1 MKTRRRHSLIVIL
14 MAVAVL
20 FVASTTLASA
30 KTDVKK
36 VVYQGSGKVTVYFQ
50 EDVKYDDEVEVAVKD
65 NSNTTYTATV
75 KSKSAAKLQ
84 FKIKSFKAG
93 KTYKATIKGMK
104 SGSAVCSF
112 KIYAKSKAVAIA
124 KEKSKATATSNVK
137 SSSDTYNGYAVWRIT
152 FNGSI
157 SGTDFKFTYLIKQ
170 QTGKVMYTKR
180 EQA

>member
-1 MKTRRRHSLIVIL
+1 

-50 EDVKYDDEVEVAVKD
+50 EDVKYDDSVEVAVKD
-65 NSNTTYTATV
+65 NSNTTYTATI
-75 KSKSAAKLQ
+75 KSKSAGKLQ

-93 KTYKATIKGMK
+93 KTYKATVKGLK
-104 SGSAVCSF
+104 NGDAVCSF

-124 KEKSKATATSNVK
+124 KDSAKNSKATAITDVK
-137 SSSDTYNGYAVWRIT
+137 SKGDTYNGYAVWRIT
-152 FNGSI
+152 FTGTI
-157 SGTDFKFTYLIKQ
+157 SGNDFKFTYLIKQ
-170 QTGKVMYTKR
+170 QTGKIMYNKR